1 MNFSCES
8 IINENEKLKLTD
20 LEKSCLNIFDYL
32 KLHHHINFLQIDINK
47 NNTTDNLFTLKDED
61 DFENYLINTLEFKQN
76 CNTTIIFYFLSKDED
91 SYNKVKDQ
99 LDMIQMSLLI
109 FSQSLFNKYMEKTL
123 NEMSVVDQVTGSYNR
138 CYLDNYANN
147 MLSLSN
153 REQKKIAFVKIGID
167 QFRAVIDEF
176 DYEIGDKVLKA
187 LAKTLKDSVR
197 ESDLVIKISDDEF
210 LVILL
215 NIINENNAILISE
228 KLVNNFSKKE
238 VIINEQTKQ
247 TLMKT
252 ICGGISI
259 YPDNATSIDEI
270 IKKSDIAL
278 YEARNRGRSQV
289 FLFSEED
296 TNKID
301 FF

>member
-1 MNFSCES
+1 MNFSCET

-32 KLHHHINFLQIDINK
+32 KLHHHINFLQIDIKKNDDIQNLFLCTNK
-47 NNTTDNLFTLKDED
+47 NED
-61 DFENYLINTLEFKQN
+61 YLVNTLEFQQN
-76 CNTTIIFYFLSKDED
+76 CDTVIIFLFLSKDEED
-91 SYNKVKDQ
+91 YESVKSH
-99 LDMIQMSLLI
+99 LASIQMSLLI

-123 NEMSVVDQVTGSYNR
+123 NEMSLVDHLTGSYNR
-138 CYLDNYANN
+138 CYLDNYATNL
-147 MLSLSN
+147 LSLSN
-153 REQKKIAFVKIGID
+153 REQKKIAFVKVGID
-167 QFRAVIDEF
+167 QFKAVIDEF
-176 DYEIGDKVLKA
+176 DYEVGDKVLKA
-187 LAKTLKDSVR
+187 LAKTLKESVR
-197 ESDLVIKISDDEF
+197 ESDLVIKISNDEF

-215 NIINENNAILISE
+215 NIINENNAILIAQ
-228 KLVNNFSKKE
+228 KLINNFSKQE

-252 ICGGISI
+252 ICSGISI
-259 YPDNATSIDEI
+259 YPDNAATIDEI

-289 FLFSEED
+289 FMFSEED

>member
-1 MNFSCES
+1 MNFSCET

-20 LEKSCLNIFDYL
+20 LDKSCLNIFDYL
-32 KLHHHINFLQIDINK
+32 KLHHNINCLQIDIKK
-47 NNTTDNLFTLKDED
+47 NDNIQNLFLCAEKKED
-61 DFENYLINTLEFKQN
+61 YLVNTLEFKQN
-76 CNTTIIFYFLSKDED
+76 CDTVIIFHFLSENQDDFE
-91 SYNKVKDQ
+91 SVKTH
-99 LDMIQMSLLI
+99 LDAIKMSLLI
-109 FSQSLFNKYMEKTL
+109 FSQSLFTKFMEKTL
-123 NEMSVVDQVTGSYNR
+123 NEMSLIDHLTGSYNR
-138 CYLDNYANN
+138 CYLDNYAGNL
-147 MLSLSN
+147 LSISN
-153 REQKKIAFVKIGID
+153 REQKKIAFIKVGID

-176 DYEIGDKVLKA
+176 DYEVGDKVLKV
-187 LAKTLKDSVR
+187 LANTLKESVR

-210 LVILL
+210 LVILQ
-215 NIINENNAILISE
+215 NIINENNAILISQ
-228 KLVNNFSKKE
+228 KLINNFSKKE
-238 VIINEQTKQ
+238 VVINEQTKQ

-259 YPDNATSIDEI
+259 YPDNATTVDEI

-289 FLFSEED
+289 FMFSEED

>member
-1 MNFSCES
+1 MNFSCET

-20 LEKSCLNIFDYL
+20 LDKSCLNIFDYL
-32 KLHHHINFLQIDINK
+32 KLHHNINCLQIDIKK
-47 NNTTDNLFTLKDED
+47 NDNIQNLFLCAEKKED
-61 DFENYLINTLEFKQN
+61 YLVNTLEFKQN
-76 CNTTIIFYFLSKDED
+76 CDTVIIFHFLSENQDDFE
-91 SYNKVKDQ
+91 SVKTH
-99 LDMIQMSLLI
+99 LDAIKMSLLI
-109 FSQSLFNKYMEKTL
+109 FSQSLFTKFMEKTL
-123 NEMSVVDQVTGSYNR
+123 NEMSLIDHLTGSYNR
-138 CYLDNYANN
+138 CYLDNYAGNL
-147 MLSLSN
+147 LSISN
-153 REQKKIAFVKIGID
+153 REQKKLAFIKVGID

-176 DYEIGDKVLKA
+176 DYEVGDKVLKV
-187 LAKTLKDSVR
+187 LANTLKESVR

-210 LVILL
+210 LVILQ
-215 NIINENNAILISE
+215 NIINENNAILISQ
-228 KLVNNFSKKE
+228 KLINNFSKKE
-238 VIINEQTKQ
+238 VVINEQTKQ

-259 YPDNATSIDEI
+259 YPDNATTVDEI

-289 FLFSEED
+289 FMFSEED

>member
-1 MNFSCES
+1 MNFSCET

-20 LEKSCLNIFDYL
+20 LEKSCLHIFDYL
-32 KLHHHINFLQIDINK
+32 KLHHHINFLQIDIKKNDDIQNLFLCTNK
-47 NNTTDNLFTLKDED
+47 NED
-61 DFENYLINTLEFKQN
+61 YLVNTLEFQQN
-76 CNTTIIFYFLSKDED
+76 CDTVIIFHFLSKDEED
-91 SYNKVKDQ
+91 YESVKSH
-99 LDMIQMSLLI
+99 LASIQMSLLI

-123 NEMSVVDQVTGSYNR
+123 NEMSLVDHLTGSYNR
-138 CYLDNYANN
+138 CYLDNYATNL
-147 MLSLSN
+147 LSLSN
-153 REQKKIAFVKIGID
+153 REQKKIAFVKVGID
-167 QFRAVIDEF
+167 QFKAVIDEF
-176 DYEIGDKVLKA
+176 DYEVGDKVLKA
-187 LAKTLKDSVR
+187 LAKTLKESVR
-197 ESDLVIKISDDEF
+197 ESDLVIKISNDEF

-215 NIINENNAILISE
+215 NIINENNAILIAQ
-228 KLVNNFSKKE
+228 KLINNFSKQE

-252 ICGGISI
+252 ICSGISI
-259 YPDNATSIDEI
+259 YPDNAATIDEI

-289 FLFSEED
+289 FMFSEED

>member
-1 MNFSCES
+1 MKFSCET

-20 LEKSCLNIFDYL
+20 LDKSCLNIFDYL
-32 KLHHHINFLQIDINK
+32 KLHHHVHFLQIDIRK
-47 NNTTDNLFTLKDED
+47 NEDIENLFLCKND
-61 DFENYLINTLEFKQN
+61 DENYLINTLEFQQN
-76 CNTTIIFYFLSKDED
+76 CNSTIIFHFLSKNLED
-91 SYNKVKDQ
+91 YELLQKQ
-99 LDMIQMSLLI
+99 LDAIQMSLLI
-109 FSQSLFNKYMEKTL
+109 FSQSLFNKYMEKAL
-123 NEMSVVDQVTGSYNR
+123 NEISLVDYLTGTYNR
-138 CYLDNYANN
+138 CYLDNYAANL
-147 MLSLSN
+147 LSLSN
-153 REQKKIAFVKIGID
+153 REQKKIAFVKVGID
-167 QFRAVIDEF
+167 QFKAVIDEF
-176 DYEIGDKVLKA
+176 DYEVGDKVLKS

-215 NIINENNAILISE
+215 NIINENNAIIISQKLID
-228 KLVNNFSKKE
+228 NFSKKE
-238 VIINEQTKQ
+238 VTINEQTKQ

-252 ICGGISI
+252 ICTGISI
-259 YPDNATSIDEI
+259 YPDNATTLDEI

-289 FLFSEED
+289 FMFSEED

>member
-1 MNFSCES
+1 MNFSCEK

-20 LEKSCLNIFDYL
+20 LDKSCLNIFDYL
-32 KLHHHINFLQIDINK
+32 KLHHHVNSLQIDIKKSENIE
-47 NNTTDNLFTLKDED
+47 NLFSCKENSK
-61 DFENYLINTLEFKQN
+61 NYLINTLEFQQN
-76 CNTTIIFYFLSKDED
+76 CNTTIVFNFLSKDED
-91 SYNKVKDQ
+91 DFESLKKQ
-99 LDMIQMSLLI
+99 LNAIQMSLLI
-109 FSQSLFNKYMEKTL
+109 FSQSLFNKYMEKAL
-123 NEMSVVDQVTGSYNR
+123 NEISLVDYLTGTYNR
-138 CYLDNYANN
+138 CYLDNYAANL
-147 MLSLSN
+147 LSLSN
-153 REQKKIAFVKIGID
+153 REQKKIAFVKVGID
-167 QFRAVIDEF
+167 QFKAVIDEF
-176 DYEIGDKVLKA
+176 DYEVGDKVLKS

-215 NIINENNAILISE
+215 NIINENNAIIISQKLID
-228 KLVNNFSKKE
+228 NFSKKE
-238 VIINEQTKQ
+238 VTINEQTKQ

-252 ICGGISI
+252 ICTGISI
-259 YPDNATSIDEI
+259 YPDNATTLDEI

-289 FLFSEED
+289 FMFSEED

>member
-1 MNFSCES
+1 MNFSCET
-8 IINENEKLKLTD
+8 IINENEKLKSTD
-20 LEKSCLNIFDYL
+20 LDKSCLNIFDYL
-32 KLHHHINFLQIDINK
+32 KLHHNIDFLQIDIQK
-47 NNTTDNLFTLKDED
+47 NDNIENLFLHKDENY
-61 DFENYLINTLEFKQN
+61 ENYLVNTLEFLQN
-76 CNTTIIFYFLSKDED
+76 CDTTIIFHFLSKNQD
-91 SYNKVKDQ
+91 SFKSVESH
-99 LDMIQMSLLI
+99 LGSIQMSLLI
-109 FSQSLFNKYMEKTL
+109 FSQSLFNKYMEKTI
-123 NEMSVVDQVTGSYNR
+123 NEISLVDHVTGSYNR
-138 CYLDNYANN
+138 CYLDNYASKL
-147 MLSLSN
+147 LSLSN
-153 REQKKIAFVKIGID
+153 REQKKVAFIKVGID

-176 DYEIGDKVLKA
+176 DYVIGDKVLKA

-215 NIINENNAILISE
+215 NIINEDNAILISQ
-228 KLVNNFSKKE
+228 KLIDNFSKKE

-252 ICGGISI
+252 ICSGVSI
-259 YPDNATSIDEI
+259 YPDNATTIDEI

-289 FLFSEED
+289 FMFSEED